1 MRLRNQI
8 LLIGRLGQD
17 PEHRTL
23 ESGAEVVRFSL
34 ATSESYKNK
43 QGEKVEQTEWHTCVA
58 WRQLAGIIHGLAKK
72 GMQVAVRGK
81 MTYRKWEKD
90 GIQRTSAEVVVDEF
104 LMLDSREGQKADEPA
119 QVPVKITQPPTAEA
133 SKDSDTPDDDLPF

>member
-1 MRLRNQI
+1 MKLRNQI

-34 ATSESYKNK
+34 ATSDSYKNK
-43 QGEKVEQTEWHTCVA
+43 QGENVEETQWHTCVA
-58 WRQLAGIIHGLAKK
+58 WRQLAAIINNHAKK

-81 MTYRKWEKD
+81 MTYRKYEKD
-90 GIQRTSAEVVVDEF
+90 GVKHTSAEVVVEDF
-104 LMLDSREGQKADEPA
+104 LILDSRGAKPADEPA
-119 QVPVKITQPPTAEA
+119 QASVKNIQATSAEA
-133 SKDSDTPDDDLPF
+133 PKNGGSPDDDLPF

>member
-8 LLIGRLGQD
+8 NLIGRLGQD

-58 WRQLAGIIHGLAKK
+58 WRQLAGIINTHAKK

-104 LMLDSREGQKADEPA
+104 LMLDSRDEKAADELAPKAPA
-119 QVPVKITQPPTAEA
+119 AQSTPEA
-133 SKDSDTPDDDLPF
+133 NNSDDDLPF

>member
-43 QGEKVEQTEWHTCVA
+43 QGEKVEETQWHTCIA
-58 WRQLAGIIHGLAKK
+58 WRKLAGIINNHAKK

-104 LMLDSREGQKADEPA
+104 LMLDSREAQPADEPSLKA
-119 QVPVKITQPPTAEA
+119 PAAPTKPEA
-133 SKDSDTPDDDLPF
+133 NNSDDDIPF

>member
-43 QGEKVEQTEWHTCVA
+43 QGEKVEETQWHTCIA
-58 WRQLAGIIHGLAKK
+58 WRKLAGIINNQRKK
-72 GMQVAVRGK
+72 K
-81 MTYRKWEKD
+81 E
-90 GIQRTSAEVVVDEF
+90 
-104 LMLDSREGQKADEPA
+104 
-119 QVPVKITQPPTAEA
+119 
-133 SKDSDTPDDDLPF
+133 

>member
-34 ATSESYKNK
+34 ATSEIYKNK
-43 QGEKVEQTEWHTCVA
+43 QGEKVEETQWHTCVA
-58 WRQLAGIIHGLAKK
+58 WRQLGVLYTTLPKK
-72 GMQVAVRGK
+72 GCR
-81 MTYRKWEKD
+81 
-90 GIQRTSAEVVVDEF
+90 
-104 LMLDSREGQKADEPA
+104 
-119 QVPVKITQPPTAEA
+119 
-133 SKDSDTPDDDLPF
+133 